1 MINVNSLDIVKIA
14 DTVSILFATIINNGN
29 INNDNLTF

>member
-14 DTVSILFATIINNGN
+14 DTVSILFATIINN
-29 INNDNLTF
+29 DNTIT

>member
-29 INNDNLTF
+29 TIT

>member
-14 DTVSILFATIINNGN
+14 DTVSILFATIV
-29 INNDNLTF
+29 NNDNTIT